1 MTIYRLVS
9 FTREISERIST
20 RRVPGKV
27 RVTVLGYAAKIPLY
41 AAASSLYDFIR
52 KASINGGLRKNR
64 ISYIIMQTDET
75 RRCDDPC
82 ITHSLKPF
90 CV

>member
-27 RVTVLGYAAKIPLY
+27 RVTVLGYAAKIEIPLY

-52 KASINGGLRKNR
+52 KTSINGGLQKNR
-64 ISYIIMQTDET
+64 ILYIIIQTD
-75 RRCDDPC
+75 
-82 ITHSLKPF
+82 
-90 CV
+90 

>member
-1 MTIYRLVS
+1 MTIYRLGS
-9 FTREISERIST
+9 FTWEISERIST

-52 KASINGGLRKNR
+52 KTSINGGLQKNR
-64 ISYIIMQTDET
+64 ILYIIIQTD
-75 RRCDDPC
+75 
-82 ITHSLKPF
+82 
-90 CV
+90 

>member
-9 FTREISERIST
+9 FTREISERIPT

-52 KASINGGLRKNR
+52 KTSINGGLQKKR
-64 ISYIIMQTDET
+64 ILYIIIQTD
-75 RRCDDPC
+75 
-82 ITHSLKPF
+82 
-90 CV
+90 

>member
-20 RRVPGKV
+20 RRVLGKV

-41 AAASSLYDFIR
+41 AAAPLCMT
-52 KASINGGLRKNR
+52 L
-64 ISYIIMQTDET
+64 
-75 RRCDDPC
+75 
-82 ITHSLKPF
+82 
-90 CV
+90 